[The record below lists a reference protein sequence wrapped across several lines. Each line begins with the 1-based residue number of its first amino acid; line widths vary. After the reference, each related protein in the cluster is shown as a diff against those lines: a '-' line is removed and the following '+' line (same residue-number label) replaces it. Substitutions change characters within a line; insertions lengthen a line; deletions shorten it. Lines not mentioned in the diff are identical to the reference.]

1 MSSSEDTMKLAK
13 SLAGK
18 IYVQFMEA
26 VVEKHVLNDR
36 RNQKPLSDTEKRDIG
51 KQKVSDTRFLYLMTL
66 SGKGGWSDNPDKQA
80 SYLKNSNIT
89 LLDHLLSVVRGSMM
103 LMAIDKLN
111 SAPDMDQEWLL
122 ERLKVVA
129 VIAFLHDIDKVEQLK
144 RDAELTL
151 TLIEEVVKRYGIDEF
166 LGEECPLSAE
176 QIRYLIEHVEDTQ
189 AHRNPPAEYPPREY
203 EQDVKVYVKL
213 ADKLDGIWQEFGAQ
227 GGLEKVLERI
237 STDQSLEGDSLL
249 AQWKAI
255 DIFDPHHP
263 FLLDEL
269 QRNLSVFS
277 TRLAGIPPLLEVHQD
292 GRLFM
297 LLPAKK
303 AKEIQQK
310 SIQRLCKHLP
320 FGLQLNISNRG
331 VPELLNGQPDFE
343 ALNEFLSDIR
353 QSRELG
359 KLFSIKRSLVTPELN
374 QHLDDLLMPL
384 GLAPGWPKGTGQM
397 ISPYPDVNELSEQSR
412 NYLVRAS
419 LGVLLMGMKLPV
431 SKKNGLPDYDTR
443 EVCLFDGIEEVR
455 PQWLS
460 DIEDAQSRRILSGLW
475 LVSLARKNAD
485 IEEKIWGSEQ
495 GILKQWLE
503 GDEEQVGF
511 NQFFAGEGQNI
522 LQSVNDHFHALLDSK
537 LIRLDRGKDAAHCL
551 FTDEPVAKHESINQ
565 ALGLYEVKVSA
576 FSSRDKRPE
585 SITSDRAVTHVGHVS
600 IAEHKLRQ
608 EAFERQGGKPSG
620 VPTLISSPVTTGL
633 FGALILDNESALKG
647 LSVYDLSRKKI
658 EKGKITYRGL
668 EAYRLRYRMARFER
682 MPEKTV
688 NQVDMMR
695 LILYAAMRIGRPIH
709 IFRGLPTFQKAFFY
723 YDALPPVLA
732 QIIGGDKP
740 RNELRIE
747 QIPAA
752 IDALEIARTLVDT
765 DGLGYDVLRL
775 YATPGTRFRA
785 TCLAYCHLKNSD
797 KARQVCSRLHQLYLS
812 LLEQKHMI
820 TESDGA
826 LVRLGQAA
834 ARIQRN
840 PGRRAS
846 TNDELLVF
854 NLTLETA
861 LKLRAA
867 GQTDASSLV
876 YGIAGELDT
885 NLVRKEKQ
893 AARKHRDDI
902 PLDQECLNFARQFVD
917 EVWNGV
923 LKQRPPSQSTRRV
936 LASIYR
942 MAFMQAS
949 VEKSAVV
956 ANSEKETV

>member
-1 MSSSEDTMKLAK
+1 MSTSENAMKDAK
-13 SLAGK
+13 KLAGK
-18 IYVQFMEA
+18 VYQQFMEEI
-26 VVEKHVLNDR
+26 VEQHVLNDR
-36 RNQKPLSDTEKRDIG
+36 RNQRPLSDTEKRDISNKKAG
-51 KQKVSDTRFLYLMTL
+51 DTRFLYLMTL
-66 SGKGGWSDNPDKQA
+66 SGKGGWTDNPDKQA

-89 LLDHLLSVVRGSMM
+89 LLDHLLSVVRGSLM

-111 SAPDMDQEWLL
+111 KAPDMDQEWLI

-129 VIAFLHDIDKVEQLK
+129 VIAFLHDLDKIEQLK

-151 TLIEEVVKRYGIDEF
+151 SLIEEVMKRYGINEF
-166 LGEECPLSAE
+166 LGEECQISAE

-189 AHRNPPAEYPPREY
+189 AHRNLPAEYPPREY

-237 STDQSLEGDSLL
+237 RTDQSLDGDTLL
-249 AQWKAI
+249 AQWKTV
-255 DIFDPHHP
+255 DLFDPHHP

-297 LLPAKK
+297 LLPEQK
-303 AKEIQQK
+303 AEAIQQK
-310 SIQRLCKHLP
+310 AIQRLCRYLP
-320 FGLQLNISNRG
+320 FGLQLSISNRG
-331 VPELLNGQPDFE
+331 VPELLNGQPDYE
-343 ALNEFLSDIR
+343 ALKEFLADIR

-359 KLFSIKRSLVTPELN
+359 KLFGIKRSLVTPELN
-374 QHLDDLLMPL
+374 QQLDELLKPL

-397 ISPYPDVNELSEQSR
+397 VSPYPDVNELSEQSR
-412 NYLVRAS
+412 DYLIQAS
-419 LGVLLMGMKLPV
+419 LSVLLMGMKLPV
-431 SKKNGLPDYDTR
+431 TKKNGLPDYDTR
-443 EVCLFDGIEEVR
+443 EERLLACIDDIR
-455 PQWLS
+455 PEWLS
-460 DIEDAQSRRILSGLW
+460 DIDDAQSRRILSGLW
-475 LVSLARKNAD
+475 LVSLAKDNTD
-485 IEEKIWGSEQ
+485 IEEQIWGEEQ
-495 GILKQWLE
+495 GVLKQWLE

-511 NQFFAGEGQNI
+511 NCFFAGEGESI
-522 LQSVNDHFHALLDSK
+522 LQSVHDHFHALLNNK
-537 LIRLDRGKDAAHCL
+537 VIRLDRGKDAGRCL
-551 FTDEPVAKHESINQ
+551 FTDEPVAKHETINQ

-576 FSSRDKRPE
+576 FSSRDQRPE
-585 SITSDRAVTHVGHVS
+585 SVTSDRAVTHVGHVS

-608 EAFERQGGKPSG
+608 DAFDRQGGKPSG

-633 FGALILDNESALKG
+633 FGALILDNESVLKG

-658 EKGKITYRGL
+658 EKGKVTYRGL

-695 LILYAAMRIGRPIH
+695 LILSAAMRIGRPIH
-709 IFRGLPTFQKAFFY
+709 IYRGLPTFQKAFFY
-723 YDALPPVLA
+723 YDALPSVLA

-752 IDALEIARTLVDT
+752 IDALEIARVLADT
-765 DGLGYDVLRL
+765 HGLGYDVLRL
-775 YATPGTRFRA
+775 YATPKTRFRA
-785 TCLAYCHLKNSD
+785 ICLAYCHLKDADN
-797 KARQVCSRLHQLYLS
+797 AVPIRTRLHQHYLS
-812 LLEQKHMI
+812 LLEQKQMI

-846 TNDELLVF
+846 ANDEVLVF

-893 AARKHRDDI
+893 AARKHRDDV
-902 PLDQECLNFARQFVD
+902 PLDQECLNFARQFVN
-917 EVWNGV
+917 EVWEGV
-923 LKQRPPSQSTRRV
+923 LKERPPSQSTRRV
-936 LASIYR
+936 LASVYR

-949 VEKSAVV
+949 IEKSA
-956 ANSEKETV
+956 AAGSEAETV